1 MTAVFVHGLPE
12 TGRVWDSLRRF
23 LERDSVALDLPGFGA
38 PRPAG
43 FSATK
48 DAYVQWLGDAL
59 KGIEGP
65 IDLVGHDVGALL
77 ALRLATAF
85 DVPLRSFA
93 VDVAPV
99 FHPRFVWSE
108 RVHRLQTPGVGEDF
122 LRAMREADP
131 EDPDSTASRLAN
143 GGMPIVEAKAMG
155 AAHDETMSRCIL
167 DFYRSA
173 VPNVGADSWKDVN
186 GPTRSR
192 GLVLLLPDPPEAE
205 QMSVDVAGRLGAQT
219 ARLDGLEH
227 CWMAQGPRGRSRGPA
242 TVLVFLTRPVECAQG
257 TLGRWRCGSRCRS
270 TRRR

>member
-12 TGRVWDSLRRF
+12 TSRIWDSLRAV
-23 LERDSVALDLPGFGA
+23 LEGDSFALALPGFGV

-48 DAYVQWLGDAL
+48 DAYAEWLADSLTGV
-59 KGIEGP
+59 EGP

-77 ALRLATAF
+77 VLRVATAF

-93 VDVAPV
+93 VDVAPI

-108 RVHRLQTPGVGEDF
+108 RVHQLQTPGVGEDL

-131 EDPDSTASRLAN
+131 VDPGSTTARLAS
-143 GGMPIVEAKAMG
+143 GGVPIAEAKSMG
-155 AAHDETMSRCIL
+155 AAHDVTMSQSIL

-173 VPNVGADSWKDVN
+173 VPNVAADWWKDVK
-186 GPTRSR
+186 GSIRAR

-205 QMSVDVAGRLGAQT
+205 QMSLDVAARLGAQT

-227 CWMAQGPRGRSRGPA
+227 CWMAQDPA
-242 TVLVFLTRPVECAQG
+242 AVAAVLERFWSYQP
-257 TLGRWRCGSRCRS
+257 
-270 TRRR
+270 